1 MAWLLAKSVS
11 GPRPRQRQA
20 VRSVDSR
27 LFAKP
32 VRGSGSGLGSAGLSV
47 SWTVTPG
54 CSVCLRPEA

>member
-1 MAWLLAKSVS
+1 MARLLAKSVS
-11 GPRPRQRQA
+11 GPRPRQCRA

-32 VRGSGSGLGSAGLSV
+32 VSLAGSGLGSTGLSV
-47 SWTVTPG
+47 SWTPG